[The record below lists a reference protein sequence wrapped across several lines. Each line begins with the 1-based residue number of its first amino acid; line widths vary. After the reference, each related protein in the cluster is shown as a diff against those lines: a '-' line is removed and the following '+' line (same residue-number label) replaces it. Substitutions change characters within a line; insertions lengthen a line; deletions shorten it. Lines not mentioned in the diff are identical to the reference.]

1 MTHELA
7 AAMCRA
13 DFEAAE
19 AVVGNGLDSFIR
31 VGQALLS
38 IRDGRGYRYRG
49 YPSFERYLEEHWR
62 ISRRS
67 GFELLA
73 DAEVRAT
80 LESARG
86 APNSDNGISSFRP
99 GALAPLAS
107 LPAEQQVQAVQQLMD
122 DGQATRAQVRSL
134 ARALQTALTQPSP
147 LQAPEPQAH
156 QVPDAEENTR
166 YSLEVADAR
175 QLPLDDAS
183 AHLVVTSPPYNARVM
198 YDDYDDWCTWD
209 EYWHGLIGP
218 ALREAYRILV
228 PGGRLC
234 LNLANVVRQDV
245 RPTTGGQ
252 AVRPDGPARG
262 IRKWTPPGGGGRP
275 WSVLI
280 DRYLWALLEDIGF
293 LPRKRITWIKG
304 SVAEDVVSQST
315 AWGTWCSAE
324 NPVLRAVAEPIYI
337 ASKISFAREPGQSDL
352 TTDEFKAWTR
362 NAWFIPAVQPAEANG
377 NPAAFPEQL
386 PWRLIKLYSYPGDL
400 IVDPFVGGGTTVV
413 AAAGLG
419 RRAYGCDIGP
429 AEIDRARARLTRW
442 LHHAA

>member
-1 MTHELA
+1 MTDELA

-19 AVVGNGLDSFIR
+19 AVLAEGRDSFIR

-49 YPSFERYLEEHWR
+49 YPTFERYLEQHWG
-62 ISRRS
+62 IRRSS

-80 LESARG
+80 LESPHG
-86 APNSDNGISSFRP
+86 GLNSDNGVGRFRP

-107 LPAEQQVQAVQQLMD
+107 LPRDHQVQAVQQLID
-122 DGQATRAQVRSL
+122 SGQTTRSDVRSL
-134 ARALQTALTQPSP
+134 ARSIQTALSSPRPERPQPP
-147 LQAPEPQAH
+147 MTPAFALD
-156 QVPDAEENTR
+156 DAR
-166 YSLEVADAR
+166 YRLEVADAR
-175 QLPLDDAS
+175 QVPLDDAS
-183 AHLVVTSPPYNARVM
+183 AHLVVTSPPYNARVV

-280 DRYLWALLEDIGF
+280 DRYLWSLLEDIGF
-293 LPRKRITWIKG
+293 LPRERITWIKG

-377 NPAAFPEQL
+377 NPAAFPEDL
-386 PWRLIKLYSYPGDL
+386 PRRLIKLYSYPGDL

>member
-19 AVVGNGLDSFIR
+19 AVVAEGRDSFIR

-49 YPSFERYLEEHWR
+49 YPSFERYLEQHWG
-62 ISRRS
+62 IRRSS

-80 LESARG
+80 LESPHG
-86 APNSDNGISSFRP
+86 GPNLDNGVGRFRP
-99 GALAPLAS
+99 GALAPLAP

-122 DGQATRAQVRSL
+122 EGQATRAQVRSL
-134 ARALQTALTQPSP
+134 ARALQTALTEPSRMP
-147 LQAPEPQAH
+147 RPEPGADRR
-156 QVPDAEENTR
+156 PDPADTR
-166 YSLEVADAR
+166 YRLEVADAR

-183 AHLVVTSPPYNARVM
+183 AHLVVTSAPYNARVM
-198 YDDYDDWCTWD
+198 YDDYDDWCTWG
-209 EYWHGLIGP
+209 EYWNGLIEP

-252 AVRPDGPARG
+252 AVRPDWPSRG
-262 IRKWTPPGGGGRP
+262 IRKWTPPGGGGRS

-280 DRYLWALLEDIGF
+280 DRHLWALLEDIGF
-293 LPRKRITWIKG
+293 LPRERITWIKG

-324 NPVLRAVAEPIYI
+324 NPVLRAVAEPIYV

-352 TTDEFKAWTR
+352 TADEFKAWTR

-377 NPAAFPEQL
+377 NPAAFPEDL
-386 PWRLIKLYSYPGDL
+386 PRRLIKLYSYPGDL
-400 IVDPFVGGGTTVV
+400 VVDPFVGGGTTAV

-429 AEIDRARARLTRW
+429 GEIERAQTRLARCLGRA
-442 LHHAA
+442 A